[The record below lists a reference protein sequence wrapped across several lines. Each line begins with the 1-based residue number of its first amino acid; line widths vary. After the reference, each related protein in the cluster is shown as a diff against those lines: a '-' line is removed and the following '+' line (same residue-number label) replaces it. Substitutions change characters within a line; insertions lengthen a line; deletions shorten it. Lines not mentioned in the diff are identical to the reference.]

1 MALEVIPMTRRRYNS
16 FQSYIRNESSRK
28 EQLMANKTGRFA
40 ILEQFLADGIHY
52 MFGNP
57 GTSEEGF
64 LDALW
69 DYPDLKYILTLQESV
84 AVMAADGYARA
95 TQKPALVQ
103 IHSTPGLGNA
113 IGALYQA
120 KRGHSPLVVI
130 GGDAGIKYQAM
141 DAQMAGDL
149 VAFAK
154 PVTKWSTMVMEPSSL
169 LRVLRR
175 AIKIAAT
182 PPRGPVYVCV
192 PVDILDAP
200 AVEEVRPTSFPSTKV
215 VPDEASLKTA
225 AALLA
230 AAEKPMVFVGD
241 GVAFSGAQDELT
253 RVAELLGAEVWS
265 ADAGELNMSYA
276 HPLYQGSTGH
286 MFGYQSLPTTSK
298 GDVNLVCG
306 TYMLPEVFPEL
317 GDIFKPGAKIIHID
331 LNAYEIAKNHPVDL
345 GMVSDPKLTL
355 AKLAAVLEAAMT
367 TQQKE
372 AARARTA
379 EIATAKRAKHEREL
393 EADKQVWDTVPLHFS
408 RFAEELAAQLPKNAI
423 IFDEALTNS
432 PPITRYIPPSQP
444 GHYFLTRGGSLGVGI
459 PGAIG
464 VKIANPDKTV
474 IGFSGDGGAMYTI
487 QALWSAVRH
496 NLDVKFVICNNRSYK
511 LLQLNVLAYWRERG
525 IPQHDYPLSFDLS
538 KPAIRFDDMARSMGV
553 EAVRVEK
560 PEQIAPAI
568 KRALSHDGPFLIDL
582 VLEGNVHPEMIGV
595 RCGQ

>member
-1 MALEVIPMTRRRYNS
+1 MT
-16 FQSYIRNESSRK
+16 E
-28 EQLMANKTGRFA
+28 KTGRFA

-69 DYPDLKYILTLQESV
+69 DYPELKYILTLQESV

-95 TQKPALVQ
+95 TKKPALVQ

-149 VAFAK
+149 VAFAE
-154 PVTKWSTMVMEPSSL
+154 PVTKWSTQVMEPSSL
-169 LRVLRR
+169 LRILRR
-175 AIKIAAT
+175 AIKIATT
-182 PPRGPVYVCV
+182 PPMGPVYVCV

-200 AVEEVRPTSFPSTKV
+200 VVEEVRPTSFPSTKV
-215 VPDEASLKTA
+215 VPDEDTLQMATQMLASA
-225 AALLA
+225 Q
-230 AAEKPMVFVGD
+230 KPMIFVGD
-241 GVAFSGAQDELT
+241 GIAFSGAQDELT

-265 ADAGELNMSYA
+265 ADSGELNMSYA

-317 GDIFKPGAKIIHID
+317 GDIFKPGAKVIHID
-331 LNAYEIAKNHPVDL
+331 LDAYEIAKNHPVDV
-345 GMVSDPKLTL
+345 GIVSDPKLTL
-355 AKLAAVLEAAMT
+355 GKLATKLEAIMT
-367 TQQKE
+367 SEQEKAAQARKTEIAQAKE
-372 AARARTA
+372 A
-379 EIATAKRAKHEREL
+379 KNQSDL
-393 EADKQVWDTVPLHFS
+393 EAYQQVRDSVPLHFS
-408 RFAEELAAQLPKNAI
+408 RFAEELAAQLPEDAI
-423 IFDEALTNS
+423 IFDEGLTSS
-432 PPITRYIPPSQP
+432 PPLTHYFPPTKP
-444 GHYFLTRGGSLGVGI
+444 GHYFLTRGGSLGVGL

-464 VKIANPDKTV
+464 VKLANPDKTV
-474 IGFSGDGGAMYTI
+474 IGVAGDGGSMYTI
-487 QALWSAVRH
+487 QALWSAARH
-496 NLDVKFVICNNRSYK
+496 NVDVKFVICNNRSYK
-511 LLQLNVLAYWRERG
+511 LLQVNIQAYWQERS
-525 IPQHDYPLSFDLS
+525 IPQRDYPLSFDLS
-538 KPAIRFDDMARSMGV
+538 KPDLRFDEMARSMGV
-553 EAVRVEK
+553 ESVRVEK
-560 PEQIAPAI
+560 PEEIAPAI
-568 KRALSHDGPFLIDL
+568 KKALAHQGPFLIDV
-582 VLEGNVHPEMIGV
+582 VLEADVNPEMIGI